1 MAAIWFMRLSAAI
14 CLAAI
19 VAVLVVVG
27 RDWYREAANDS
38 ALAAA
43 HLHINSLGGSLSQDA
58 VDSSFI
64 VSLRDSAV
72 TDAQIEELVALLR
85 PLATG
90 SSPAPDV
97 PRMFAFNLAGTQ
109 VGDQGLLAISS
120 LPVMWLNL
128 NGTRIT
134 DQGLLHLR
142 DQRQLSIVT
151 ISGTEVTRPG
161 INAMRDSLPQVW
173 VPVSDRGHPR

>member
-14 CLAAI
+14 CLATI
-19 VAVLVVVG
+19 VAVLVLVA

-43 HLHINSLGGSLSQDA
+43 ESHIQSLGGSLSQDTA
-58 VDSSFI
+58 DNNYV
-64 VSLRDSAV
+64 VLLHNSAI

-85 PLATG
+85 PLAIG
-90 SSPAPDV
+90 SSPSPDV

-109 VGDQGLLAISS
+109 VGDQGLLAIST
-120 LPVMWLNL
+120 LPVTWLNL

-142 DQRQLSIVT
+142 DQRRLSIVT

-161 INAMRDSLPQVW
+161 INAMRDSLPHVW
-173 VPVSDRGHPR
+173 VPVADRGPR